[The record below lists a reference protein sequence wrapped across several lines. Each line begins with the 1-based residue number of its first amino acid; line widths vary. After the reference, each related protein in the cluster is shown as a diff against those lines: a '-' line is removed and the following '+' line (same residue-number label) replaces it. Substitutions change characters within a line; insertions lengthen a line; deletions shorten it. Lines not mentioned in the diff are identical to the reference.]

1 MKDYSTAPI
10 DVISQDGVWHS
21 TYRYEPFL
29 QRWFYVRPDMHE
41 KIILLSKD
49 GVADEVAQVAKS
61 SDYGEMFSYYAPL
74 KVQVQL
80 NKSCNYR
87 CKMCYAFNAEKR
99 HEMLSRER
107 ISTFLSDAK
116 KNGVLR
122 INYVGGEVFMR
133 MDFPEIVAETRANR
147 LLVSC
152 ISNGIIPGAA
162 PKRYQSVL
170 DSLFN
175 IQVSCNG
182 IGESYEREY
191 GCSDW
196 NRAAKCVAST
206 IANTKTNILS
216 FVITENNYEDIP
228 RFLEFA
234 NEIHPSVV
242 KFGTVCWSG
251 NARGAKT
258 EIYYKSVLPA
268 AKRLIENGREKYGNL
283 RIQSQI
289 DQGEE
294 TPLWEDYS
302 SGYRPFEFYFSP
314 EGKDGLYLKS
324 DGFFYPFP
332 LLSDLLEFRLG
343 AIEDG
348 LKAIWNTNP
357 VLTMLREATFEK
369 SKCGELGCKRVC
381 GLWNR
386 SYAYSWTGS
395 LLGKVPCELSGWE

>member
-1 MKDYSTAPI
+1 
-10 DVISQDGVWHS
+10 
-21 TYRYEPFL
+21 
-29 QRWFYVRPDMHE
+29 
-41 KIILLSKD
+41 
-49 GVADEVAQVAKS
+49 
-61 SDYGEMFSYYAPL
+61 
-74 KVQVQL
+74 
-80 NKSCNYR
+80 
-87 CKMCYAFNAEKR
+87 MCYAFNAEKR

-196 NRAAKCVAST
+196 NRAAKCIAST

>member
-10 DVISQDGVWHS
+10 DVISQDGV
-21 TYRYEPFL
+21 
-29 QRWFYVRPDMHE
+29 
-41 KIILLSKD
+41 
-49 GVADEVAQVAKS
+49 ADEVSQVAKS

-196 NRAAKCVAST
+196 NRAAKCIAST

>member
-1 MKDYSTAPI
+1 M
-10 DVISQDGVWHS
+10 
-21 TYRYEPFL
+21 
-29 QRWFYVRPDMHE
+29 RPDMHE

-196 NRAAKCVAST
+196 NRAAKCIAST